1 VQEVR
6 NRFPFRTFD
15 CARNFLS
22 IKRLIAVWFGKSFAR
37 IEPVHP
43 ATAKAVEGYM
53 QDKSE
58 RWRRLC
64 ELASV
69 EQDPEKLIQLVR
81 EINCLLEEKRK
92 RLNGRPESSSFP
104 TQKEHN
110 PPAEAEN

>member
-1 VQEVR
+1 M
-6 NRFPFRTFD
+6 T
-15 CARNFLS
+15 C
-22 IKRLIAVWFGKSFAR
+22 WFGKSFAR
-37 IEPVHP
+37 VGAVHP

-53 QDKSE
+53 PEKSE

-92 RLNGRPESSSFP
+92 RLNGRPESSSFS